1 MRDNSPQPTP
11 AGALV
16 FTTVLTRGPLSRV
29 EIGEL
34 TGLSSATVTK
44 ATRPFLDNGYL
55 VEEPAEDPSGRGRP
69 RSPLAIRADRE
80 FFLGVKVT
88 ADELIAVVADLRAGV
103 RDTAHR
109 PLPGCTPEI
118 VVSELAA
125 LVAELLAEPGRR
137 ARVRTLG
144 VAVSGDIDRAAGV
157 VRSSPFL
164 GWTGVDLGARLAAA
178 TGLTVVVENDVK
190 ALTAAERWFGGG
202 LGASSFAL
210 VTVGTGV
217 GCGLVVNGALV
228 AGAHGVAGE
237 LGHVPVVPDGPRCPC
252 GRTGCVEAVAAE
264 RAILARA
271 RAAAGTELSL
281 AEAVAGARG
290 GDEGLRAVFAEAGQ
304 AIGLGLAA
312 LANLIGPERIVVS
325 GEGLA
330 AYDLIGPRLRETF
343 AAHAFGAAARCGL
356 ELRPLSFED
365 WARGAA
371 VVGIEALLTPT

>member
-1 MRDNSPQPTP
+1 MHYNSPQPTP

-55 VEEPAEDPSGRGRP
+55 VEERAEDPSGRGRP

-88 ADELIAVVADLRAGV
+88 AAELIAVVTDLRAGV
-103 RDTAHR
+103 RATTRR
-109 PLPGCTPEI
+109 PLPECTPET
-118 VVSELAA
+118 VVPAIAA
-125 LVAELLAEPGRR
+125 LVEELLTEPGRR
-137 ARVRTLG
+137 PRVRTLG
-144 VAVSGDIDRAAGV
+144 VAVSGDIDRATGV

-164 GWTGVDLGARLAAA
+164 GWTQVDLAAQLGAA
-178 TGLTVVVENDVK
+178 TGLSVLVENDVK
-190 ALTAAERWFGGG
+190 ALTAAERWFGSG

-210 VTVGTGV
+210 VTLGTGV
-217 GCGLVVNGALV
+217 GCGLVVNGSLV

-264 RAILARA
+264 RAIVARA
-271 RAAAGTELSL
+271 SEVAGTDLSL
-281 AEAVAGARG
+281 AEAVATARS
-290 GDEGLRAVFAEAGQ
+290 GDEPLRAVFAQAGH

-312 LANLIGPERIVVS
+312 LANLVGPERIVVS

-330 AYDLIGPRLRETF
+330 AYDLIGERLRETF
-343 AAHAFGAAARCGL
+343 TAHAFGAAARCTL

-371 VVGIEALLTPT
+371 VVGIEALLSPT